1 MNRSRDKEEMATDSL
16 ASVNTMDISG
26 HCARLLPFAL
36 GVYPRPE
43 SLHHVGTLCPAFRS
57 RWMALQEADLL
68 YIPVS
73 DALGTPSA
81 TWMLGTALG
90 SSVKA
95 ACALLTTTVSLAP
108 SHLFLLCF
116 HFHSSKTIWE
126 AEAQLVECF
135 PSTKSCVWPQGMCRK
150 SVIPA
155 LRKWRQ
161 EDQKLKVILSYRINL
176 RLTWAT

>member
-1 MNRSRDKEEMATDSL
+1 MKTGAEIDEMESIEWCTESKKQKKSGSLGSWRTSHHNNHKEEKTQMNRSRDKEEMATDSL
-16 ASVNTMDISG
+16 ASVNPMDISG

-57 RWMALQEADLL
+57 RWMALQGADLL

-73 DALGTPSA
+73 GALGTPSA

-95 ACALLTTTVSLAP
+95 ACALLTTTVSLSP
-108 SHLFLLCF
+108 SHLF
-116 HFHSSKTIWE
+116 
-126 AEAQLVECF
+126 
-135 PSTKSCVWPQGMCRK
+135 CVF
-150 SVIPA
+150 SFSFI
-155 LRKWRQ
+155 
-161 EDQKLKVILSYRINL
+161 
-176 RLTWAT
+176 